1 MADLPTG
8 TVTFFFSDIEGST
21 RLLEALGDE
30 YADLLARHRQ
40 IVRDAFARSA
50 ATEMGTE
57 GDSFFAVIP
66 SARDALVAAVDI
78 QRAMAAEAWPEG
90 VSPRVRIGLHSG
102 EARVAGGE
110 YVGLDV
116 HRAARIMAAA
126 HGGQILISEAT
137 RALVEQSLDSR
148 IQLRDLGE
156 HRLRDLSTPEWLSQ
170 AVADDLQADFPPLR
184 TVSSFRTN
192 LPAQTSALVGREV
205 ELETLRRHLE
215 STDVRIVT
223 LTGPGGIGKTTLSI
237 AAATQ
242 MFDQFRDGVFFIDLS
257 GARDTPAALEAVVQA
272 VGVPVAS
279 GDELRD
285 ALAQHLE
292 ARHDLLLLDN
302 FEQVMAAADEVAQLV
317 TRCPNLKVL
326 VTSREALRV
335 RGEQVLPVSPLSLPE
350 EDVPHATAEDVSG
363 YAAVRLF
370 VERAQEARPGFVL
383 TDENASAV
391 AEICAGL
398 DGLPLAI
405 ELAAARL
412 KLFSPQELR
421 DRLGSRLELLRGGA
435 RDLPERHQTLRST
448 IEWSYELLD
457 DEERGVFQLL
467 SLFSTARIEAVERV
481 AARVEPLARTDIV
494 DRLSSLID
502 KNLVRSL
509 EDEHGRRLSMLGT
522 IREFAADR
530 LASDPALSAA
540 GRRAHAESFAELA
553 DELRADLPG
562 ARRAPAID
570 HLASELGNLQNAWRY
585 FVDAADRA
593 ALLKLLEALWALHD
607 ARGWYQGAVTLTNDI
622 LGVLATAPPA
632 PERADDEITLRMT
645 LARAL
650 LALSGYSDE
659 VEALY
664 KGALDLA
671 DAAGGLPM
679 RLPVLRSLASFYL
692 YRSEI
697 DKTAV
702 IGRQMLELAEQENDR
717 SLEVEGHLILGP
729 AIAFTGD
736 GRAGLDHL
744 ERAIALFDP
753 KRDGHAHL
761 RLGPNPGVAARAIA
775 GVISWTLGL
784 PDTAA
789 ERGASAIEL
798 AEKLGH
804 PYSLAYATFHVALV
818 DLWCERLDLA
828 HDRAAAVIKIA
839 EEHDYQV
846 WNAIGLTLHGV
857 TTAALG
863 NPAAGLEETDRG
875 VALYQNLRTPPVFWP
890 ALLSLKGLARALAGR
905 PTEALEV
912 LDEAAS
918 LADEGSW
925 DSAAIKIQKADVLLA
940 LDDRQSAEA
949 LLSRALQE
957 AQQAGVLPLQLRAA
971 TRLARLAGPDSQQ
984 GALAVLRQIADAF
997 TEGAE
1002 SPDVMEA
1009 RAVLNQARAGG
1020 N

>member
-1 MADLPTG
+1 MACSSSICP
-8 TVTFFFSDIEGST
+8 
-21 RLLEALGDE
+21 
-30 YADLLARHRQ
+30 ARG
-40 IVRDAFARSA
+40 
-50 ATEMGTE
+50 M
-57 GDSFFAVIP
+57 
-66 SARDALVAAVDI
+66 L
-78 QRAMAAEAWPEG
+78 
-90 VSPRVRIGLHSG
+90 
-102 EARVAGGE
+102 
-110 YVGLDV
+110 
-116 HRAARIMAAA
+116 
-126 HGGQILISEAT
+126 
-137 RALVEQSLDSR
+137 
-148 IQLRDLGE
+148 
-156 HRLRDLSTPEWLSQ
+156 
-170 AVADDLQADFPPLR
+170 
-184 TVSSFRTN
+184 
-192 LPAQTSALVGREV
+192 
-205 ELETLRRHLE
+205 
-215 STDVRIVT
+215 
-223 LTGPGGIGKTTLSI
+223 
-237 AAATQ
+237 
-242 MFDQFRDGVFFIDLS
+242 
-257 GARDTPAALEAVVQA
+257 PAALETVVQA
-272 VGVPVAS
+272 VGVHVAS
-279 GDELRD
+279 GNELRE
-285 ALAQHLE
+285 ALAQHLA
-292 ARHDLLLLDN
+292 ARYVLLLLDN
-302 FEQVMAAADEVAQLV
+302 FEQVMPAADEVAHLV
-317 TRCPNLKVL
+317 GRCPNIKVL

-335 RGEQVLPVSPLSLPE
+335 RGEQVVPVSPLSLPDS
-350 EDVPHATAEDVSG
+350 DVSHATADDVSR

-370 VERAQEARPGFVL
+370 VERAKEARPEFVL

-421 DRLGSRLELLRGGA
+421 DRLGGRLEFLRGGA
-435 RDLPERHQTLRST
+435 RDLPERHQALRST

-457 DEERGVFQLL
+457 AEERGVFQLL
-467 SLFSTARIEAVERV
+467 ALFSTARIDAVERV
-481 AARVEPLARTDIV
+481 AAGVGPLAGIDIV

-502 KNLVRSL
+502 KSLIRSV
-509 EDEHGRRLSMLGT
+509 EDEHGRRISMLGT
-522 IREFAADR
+522 IREFAAER
-530 LASDPALSAA
+530 LASDPTLSTA
-540 GRRAHAESFAELA
+540 GRRAHAESFADVA
-553 DELRADLPG
+553 DELRADLRG
-562 ARRAPAID
+562 ARREAAIGL
-570 HLASELGNLQNAWRY
+570 LASELGNLQTAWRY
-585 FVDAADRA
+585 FVDAADMA
-593 ALLKLLEALWALHD
+593 ALRKLLEALWALHD
-607 ARGWYQGAVTLTNDI
+607 ARGWYHGAVTLANDL
-622 LGVLATAPPA
+622 LGVLAAAPPA

-659 VEALY
+659 VEELY

-697 DKTAV
+697 DKTAI
-702 IGRQMLELAEQENDR
+702 IGRQMLELAEEENDR

-761 RLGPNPGVAARAIA
+761 RLGPNPGVAARAVA
-775 GVISWTLGL
+775 GVLSWTLGL

-789 ERGASAIEL
+789 QHGASAIEL
-798 AEKLGH
+798 AEQLGH

-818 DLWCERLDLA
+818 DLWSERLDLA
-828 HDRAAAVIKIA
+828 HDRAAAVIRIA

-863 NPAAGLEETDRG
+863 NPAAGLEETERG

-890 ALLSLKGLARALAGR
+890 ALLSLKGLAHALAGH

-940 LDDRQSAEA
+940 LDDRERAEP

-957 AQQAGVLPLQLRAA
+957 AQRAGVLPLQLRAA
-971 TRLARLAGPDSQQ
+971 TRLARIAGPDAQQ
-984 GALAVLRQIADAF
+984 GAVAILREIVDAF
-997 TEGAE
+997 TEGAD
-1002 SPDVMEA
+1002 SADVKEA
-1009 RAVLNQARAGG
+1009 RMVLRGAGAGG
-1020 N
+1020 S